1 LCGDPF
7 DSKTQQGPQAHEGHY
22 QKILNYIELGKK
34 EGAKLLCGGGRD
46 PYSEKSG
53 GFFIRPTIFGD
64 VKNNMRI
71 AQEEIF
77 GPVLCLIK
85 FQTEEEAIAIAN
97 GTPYGLAAGVYSDDA
112 KRAHRVATQLDA
124 GMVFVNHYGCYD
136 FASPFGGVK
145 QSGWGKEMARHSLEE
160 YTKLKSVWVRYS

>member
-1 LCGDPF
+1 MLF
-7 DSKTQQGPQAHEGHY
+7 RS
-22 QKILNYIELGKK
+22 
-34 EGAKLLCGGGRD
+34 
-46 PYSEKSG
+46 
-53 GFFIRPTIFGD
+53 PTIFGD